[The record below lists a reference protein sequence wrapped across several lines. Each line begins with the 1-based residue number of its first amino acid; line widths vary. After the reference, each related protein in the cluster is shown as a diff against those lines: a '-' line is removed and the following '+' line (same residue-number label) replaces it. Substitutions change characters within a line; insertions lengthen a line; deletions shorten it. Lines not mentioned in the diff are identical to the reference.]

1 MPNASHSPSAALRF
15 QPSLLTARYSDS
27 RVQSWALGTSH
38 YVEIMLHLVSVK
50 YIVNILSFAE
60 SSTIVTVNFLFILE
74 TSNIIVCDFWCIHTK

>member
-1 MPNASHSPSAALRF
+1 MPHIHRQQPSGF
-15 QPSLLTARYSDS
+15 SPSLLTARYSDS
-27 RVQSWALGTSH
+27 RVQSWAPGTSH

-50 YIVNILSFAE
+50 FIVNILSFAE